1 MNAGTTEFII
11 LISSQGGSTFHGNA
25 IYNYLK
31 GISPKVVTHNY
42 GSIISMASIIF
53 CAGEERYTVPHGIF
67 QIHPARSGAVN
78 QLTVEDLRELLGSV
92 DRDNENMAGII
103 ASATNKSEKEILEKL
118 RQRTNLNSE
127 QAKEFGLVHK
137 IKEKLFELG
146 SEVIVIKDQQ
156 AQPQIIQIPK

>member
-11 LISSQGGSTFHGNA
+11 LISSQVGSTFHGNA

-127 QAKEFGLVHK
+127 QAKEFGLVHE
-137 IKEKLFELG
+137 IKEKLFEPG

>member
-1 MNAGTTEFII
+1 M
-11 LISSQGGSTFHGNA
+11 
-25 IYNYLK
+25 
-31 GISPKVVTHNY
+31 
-42 GSIISMASIIF
+42 
-53 CAGEERYTVPHGIF
+53 
-67 QIHPARSGAVN
+67 N

-127 QAKEFGLVHK
+127 QAKEFGLVHE
-137 IKEKLFELG
+137 IKEKLFEPG